1 MTTKTGPDK
10 PARTPRSSR
19 GRAQRR
25 TEFCDAFMANGH
37 KAGAAAEALGYTK
50 GQSASNVASKFLK
63 ELAASG
69 ELAAAARQRAEAAEL
84 ETVRTLRELAR
95 IAYADIGRLFDG
107 DGVLIPI
114 ADLDEDTRAIIASVE
129 LGPDGKP
136 KKIKLWSK
144 IDALEMA
151 MRHAGLYERDNDQRQ
166 ANLALQVVL
175 VDPPK
180 REA

>member
-1 MTTKTGPDK
+1 
-10 PARTPRSSR
+10 
-19 GRAQRR
+19 
-25 TEFCDAFMANGH
+25 MANGH
-37 KAGAAAEALGYTK
+37 NAPAAAKAAGYND
-50 GQSASNVASKFLK
+50 GDSAWSAGSRFRK
-63 ELAASG
+63 ELTASG

-95 IAYADIGRLFDG
+95 IAYGDIGRLFDA
-107 DGVLIPI
+107 DGTLIPL
-114 ADLDEDTRAIIASVE
+114 ADLDEEVRAIIASVE

-166 ANLALQVVL
+166 PNLALQVVL

-180 REA
+180 KPE